1 MRSKKLDNSYIQN
14 LHTHTIYCD
23 GTHTPEELIQEA
35 IRKGFASI
43 GFSGHSY
50 MKRYPKEYSMTPQ
63 DQKAYQEEIT
73 RLKNVYADQ
82 ISIFCGME
90 ADMYT
95 TASLEGYDYLIGS
108 VHYIQKEG
116 ILLDF
121 DRTDFAYPQYATK
134 RFIEEFF
141 DGDGLKFAKA
151 YYESLMQLPQHGP
164 YDIIGHL
171 DLVVKQNEMMHFV
184 DENSKAYQYMA
195 IEAAE
200 ALAGKIKLFEV
211 NTGAMAR
218 GYRSIPY
225 PAPFLLKELK
235 RLGFGAVI
243 SSDCHHKA
251 NLDFG
256 FGQAEALLKECGFQE
271 RFVLAKEGF
280 VPIQL
285 Y

>member
-1 MRSKKLDNSYIQN
+1 MQSKNLNRQYIQN

-23 GTHTPEELIQEA
+23 GEHTPEELIQEA

-50 MKRYPKEYSMTPQ
+50 MKRYPKEYSMTLQ
-63 DQKAYQEEIT
+63 DQRAYQEEIKC
-73 RLKNVYADQ
+73 LKEVYADQ
-82 ISIFCGME
+82 IDIFCGME

-95 TASLEGYDYLIGS
+95 TASLNGYDYLIGS
-108 VHYIQKEG
+108 VHYIQKDG

-121 DRTDFAYPQYATK
+121 DRTDLVSAQYAMQ
-134 RFIEEFF
+134 RFLNEFF
-141 DGDGLKFAKA
+141 AGDGLRFVKA
-151 YYESLMQLPQHGP
+151 YYESLMQLPDHGT
-164 YDIIGHL
+164 YDIIGHF
-171 DLVVKQNEMMHFV
+171 DLIVKQNEILHFV
-184 DENSKAYQYMA
+184 DEASKEYQYMA

-211 NTGAMAR
+211 NTGAIAR

-256 FGQAEALLKECGFQE
+256 FGQAEELLKACGFQE
-271 RFVLAKEGF
+271 RFVLTKEGF

-285 Y
+285 